1 MKKVI
6 VSGLLGVSLLA
17 VPVFAHH
24 GTATSFDTKK
34 VVKMSGLVKEFRWR
48 NPHAELI
55 FDGKDDAGQPMSYSI
70 EMGAPAQL
78 AMDGLTRNTFK
89 PGDEVVVEAH
99 PSFAS
104 PGVGET
110 GGKIW
115 VNGKEVYHSPTRG
128 N

>member
-1 MKKVI
+1 MNKAKVF
-6 VSGLLGVSLLA
+6 GLLALALLT
-17 VPVFAHH
+17 VPLLAHH

-34 VVKMSGLVKEFRWR
+34 VIKMTGRVKEFRWR
-48 NPHAELI
+48 NPHAELVL
-55 FDGKDDAGQPMSYSI
+55 DGKDDTGNAISYSI

-78 AMDGLTRNTFK
+78 AIDGMTRKTFQ
-89 PGDEVVVEAH
+89 PGDEVVIEAH

-104 PGVGET
+104 PAVGET

-115 VNGKEVYHSPTRG
+115 INGNEFKRVGRE